1 MFESGRIIICKFVLA
16 LAMSFLQVGIQAQ
29 PVFDLQ
35 AHRGGLG
42 LMTESTLDAFA
53 IALELGVTTLELDIQ
68 ITKDGVAVVTHD
80 RQVQAQKCRDRK
92 TLAANDPDYPYVGK
106 YIKNLTLAQIRTL
119 DCGYQQPPG
128 YPEQKMIAGAS
139 IPLLADVF
147 ALLKTYPEQSVWL
160 NIETKVEAGAP
171 EETAP
176 RGSFIKAVLE
186 EIDKAG
192 LEDQVS
198 IQSFDWGTL
207 MELAQVTPDIPIIAL
222 TNGQSFLA
230 CDEPGASPWLG
241 GLDMDDF
248 KCDVVAAAASFG
260 ASAISPVHGLPQ
272 DGRIG
277 DASYTPFET
286 AAMVERAHR
295 FGLRVI
301 PWTVDDST
309 TMQYLID
316 LGVDGI
322 ITNYPDR
329 LRAVMR
335 DRGLSLPPALQS
347 KNWESIYLAACFTA
361 LVSQSAR

>member
-1 MFESGRIIICKFVLA
+1 MSASGRVMLCKYALA
-16 LAMSFLQVGIQAQ
+16 LGMSFLQVGIQAQ
-29 PVFDLQ
+29 PRFDLQ

-53 IALELGVTTLELDIQ
+53 NALELGVTTLELDIQ
-68 ITKDGVAVVTHD
+68 ITRDGIAVVTHD
-80 RQVQAQKCRDRK
+80 RQVQAQKCRDK
-92 TLAANDPDYPYVGK
+92 QMPAINDPDYPYVGK
-106 YIKNLTLAQIRTL
+106 YIKNLTEAQVRTL
-119 DCGYQQPPG
+119 DCGYQQLPG
-128 YPEQKMIAGAS
+128 YPEQKVIVGAS

-176 RGSFIKAVLE
+176 RQSFINAVLE

-192 LEDQVS
+192 LEDRVT

-207 MELAQVTPDIPIIAL
+207 MELAQVAPDIPIIAL

-230 CDEPGASPWLG
+230 CGEPEASPWLG

-260 ASAISPVHGLPQ
+260 ASAISPVHGFPQ
-272 DGRIG
+272 DGGIG
-277 DASYTPFET
+277 DAGYTPFVT
-286 AAMVERAHR
+286 KAMVERAHR
-295 FGLRVI
+295 SGLRII
-301 PWTVDDST
+301 PWTVDDLA
-309 TMQYLID
+309 TMQYLMD

-329 LRAVMR
+329 LRVVMR
-335 DRGLSLPPALQS
+335 QRGLHLPRPLQTE
-347 KNWESIYLAACFTA
+347 N
-361 LVSQSAR
+361 